1 MKDILN
7 EIADRTRERVAE
19 QKKEISLEEM
29 KKKAEMLC
37 RSEIEEG
44 NDQSE
49 AKEQN
54 DQNVKNGQN
63 GKGTFLQALSGEGI
77 HLICEVKKASPSKG
91 VIAKDFPYVEI
102 AKDYERGGASAISV
116 LTEPYY
122 FLGSNDYLIE
132 IRKEVTIPILRKDFI
147 VNEYQIY
154 ETKVLGADACLL
166 ICAILDQDTLNRYL
180 SLAHSLGLNALV
192 ETHDDKEIEMA
203 VKAGAKIIGVNNR
216 NLKDFSVD
224 VGHSRNLRKLVPEDV
239 IFVAESGIKE
249 KQQVKELYNDGVNAV
264 LIGETFMRATDRAA
278 LVRDYRRVS
287 NGKE

>member
-49 AKEQN
+49 AREQN

-63 GKGTFLQALSGEGI
+63 GKGTFLQALSGDGI

-91 VIAKDFPYVEI
+91 IIAEDFPYAEI

-249 KQQVKELYNDGVNAV
+249 KQQVMELYNDGVNAV
-264 LIGETFMRATDRAA
+264 LIGETFMRAPDRAA
-278 LVRDYRRVS
+278 LVKDYRSVS